1 MTSHPYEPFLD
12 EAHNPSQYVGNEVR
26 AVVKDKADVRCR
38 VALCF
43 PELYRIGMS
52 HLGLKILYSIVNNAD
67 GLWAERFFAPEP
79 DMEALLR
86 REGQPLRS
94 LESHDPLNAF
104 DIVGFSVSTELCF
117 TEILAMLELGNI
129 PLESAERS
137 EADPLVIGGGAS
149 VFNPEP
155 VAAFFDLFV
164 MGDAEEVLPLLANRY
179 AELKAQKMERK
190 RILRILADIEGVYVP
205 SFFNVTYDGPRVAA
219 ITPTAEGLP
228 KPRRAILKDLSLS
241 PFPMDMVIP
250 YGQPVFDRLTVEIDR
265 GCTGGC
271 RYCQAGMVYRPVRER
286 RPDEVLAII
295 DTALKRTGYDDVSL
309 ASLSSG
315 DYSNI
320 EPLVTM
326 LMDKTARENISVS
339 LPSLRSGTLT
349 SPLIRQIAR
358 VRKTGFTITAEA
370 GSERLRRVIN
380 KKITNEEIIETARK
394 VLAGGW
400 RQLKMYFMIGL
411 PTETDADVEGI
422 VQLVWEI
429 SRLRDGNHKFQNI
442 NVGVSQFVPKA
453 HTSFQWEPMQ
463 SMEENMRKK
472 MMLIDA
478 FRKMRGAQLKGHDVE
493 MSWMEGVFSRGDRR
507 LAAVVRRAYEKGCR
521 LDGWSEYFKLDAW
534 RQAFTECGVD
544 PNEYALRRRGIE
556 ETLPWDHLDIGV
568 SKKYLKRELKDA
580 MAEVVTTDCRFDR
593 CLGCGL
599 PANDNVIHMATAVPP
614 ALPSAPQVEAETPAF
629 KYRLMFRKEGMARYL
644 AHLEML
650 NGFSRALRRAA
661 LPVVHSGGFH
671 PHIKMAFGTAL
682 PVGTVSLCEMV
693 DIDLEQPMDPAVI
706 VQRLNAELERGIIIE
721 GAELRTPPYR
731 SIQSASEKTLWL
743 MTDEGTE
750 EPAIEAVKA
759 ALDGIEGITV
769 ISFEREGGKAAL
781 RFESTLEGF
790 WGKLRAAI
798 PGFRLTGRR
807 KLVKY
812 GALMKVPAQKTPAA
826 VSGSVSV

>member
-1 MTSHPYEPFLD
+1 MIKHPYEPFLD
-12 EAHNPSQYVGNEVR
+12 EAHNPSQYVGNEVG
-26 AVVKDKADVRCR
+26 AVVKEKGSVRCR

-43 PELYRIGMS
+43 PDLYRIGMS
-52 HLGLKILYSIVNNAD
+52 HLGLKILYSIVNNAE

-104 DIVGFSVSTELCF
+104 DIVGFSISTELCF
-117 TEILAMLELGNI
+117 TGILAMLDLGNI
-129 PLESAERS
+129 PLEAAERS
-137 EADPLVIGGGAS
+137 DADPLVIGGGAS

-164 MGDAEEVLPLLANRY
+164 MGDAEEALPRLANRY
-179 AELKAQKMERK
+179 AELKANNTGRME
-190 RILRILADIEGVYVP
+190 ILRALADIQGVYVP

-219 ITPTAEGLP
+219 ITPVAGGLP
-228 KPRRAILKDLSLS
+228 KPRRAILKDLSQS

-271 RYCQAGMVYRPVRER
+271 RYCQAGMTYRPVRER
-286 RPDEVLAII
+286 RHDEVLAII
-295 DTALKRTGYDDVSL
+295 DEALKRTGYDDVSL

-315 DYSNI
+315 DNSNI

-349 SPLIRQIAR
+349 APLIRQIAR

-370 GSERLRRVIN
+370 GSERLRNVIN
-380 KKITNEEIIETARK
+380 KKISNEEIIETARK

-400 RQLKMYFMIGL
+400 RQLKLYFMIGL
-411 PTETDADVEGI
+411 PTETDDDVEGI
-422 VQLVWEI
+422 VRLVWEI
-429 SRLRDGNHKFQNI
+429 NRLREGNHKFQNI

-453 HTSFQWEPMQ
+453 HTPFQWEPMQ
-463 SMEENMRKK
+463 TMEANMRKK
-472 MMLIDA
+472 TMLIDA
-478 FRKMRGAQLKGHDVE
+478 FRKMRGAQLKGHEVE

-507 LAAVVRRAYEKGCR
+507 LAAAVRRAYEKGCR

-534 RQAFTECGVD
+534 REAFAECGVD
-544 PNEYALRRRGIE
+544 PDGYALRRRGLD
-556 ETLPWDHLDIGV
+556 ETLPWDHLDIGIA
-568 SKKYLKRELKDA
+568 KKYLKRELKDA
-580 MAEVVTTDCRFDR
+580 MAEVVTPDCRFDN

-599 PANDNVIHMATAVPP
+599 PANDNVRYPPVSVPP
-614 ALPSAPQVEAETPAF
+614 VSPAPVREENAPAF
-629 KYRLMFRKEGMARYL
+629 RYRLAFRKEGMARYL

-661 LPVVHSGGFH
+661 LPVIHSGGFH

-693 DIDLEQPMDPAVI
+693 DIDLEQPMEPEMI
-706 VQRLNAELERGIIIE
+706 VRRLNAQLEQGIVIE
-721 GAELRTPPYR
+721 RAELRTPPYR
-731 SIQSASEKTLWL
+731 SIQSATEKTLWV
-743 MTDEGTE
+743 MNDEGAE

-759 ALDGIEGITV
+759 AFEGIEGITV
-769 ISFEREGGKAAL
+769 ISLERDGEKAAL

-790 WGKLRAAI
+790 WGKLRAAL

-807 KLVKY
+807 KLLKY
-812 GALMKVPAQKTPAA
+812 GAVMKVHAPKSPAA
-826 VSGSVSV
+826 VS

>member
-1 MTSHPYEPFLD
+1 MINHPYEPFLD
-12 EAHNPSQYVGNEVR
+12 EVRNPSQYVGNEVR
-26 AVVKDKADVRCR
+26 AVVKEKGGVRCR

-43 PELYRIGMS
+43 PELYSIGMS
-52 HLGLKILYSIVNNAD
+52 HLGLKILYSVVNNRE

-79 DMEALLR
+79 DMEAMLR

-94 LESHDPLNAF
+94 LESHDPLSAF
-104 DIVGFSVSTELCF
+104 DIVGISISTELCF
-117 TEILAMLELGNI
+117 TGILTILDLGNV
-129 PLESAERS
+129 PLTSAERS
-137 EADPLVIGGGAS
+137 ENDPLVIGGGAS

-155 VAAFFDLFV
+155 VADFFDLFV
-164 MGDAEEVLPLLANRY
+164 MGDAEEVLPLLADRY
-179 AELKAQKMERK
+179 ADLKAQKTGRK
-190 RILRILADIEGVYVP
+190 DILRALADIEGVYVP
-205 SFFNVTYDGPRVAA
+205 SFFNVTYDGHRVAA
-219 ITPTAEGLP
+219 ITPVAEGLP
-228 KPRRAILKDLSLS
+228 KPRRAILKDLSQS

-315 DYSNI
+315 DNGNI
-320 EPLVTM
+320 EHLVTT

-349 SPLIRQIAR
+349 APLIRQIAR

-380 KKITNEEIIETARK
+380 KKITNEEIVETARK

-400 RQLKMYFMIGL
+400 RQLKLYFMIGL
-411 PTETDADVEGI
+411 PTETDEDVEGI
-422 VQLVWEI
+422 VRLVEEI
-429 SRLRDGNHKFQNI
+429 NRLREGNHKFQNI
-442 NVGVSQFVPKA
+442 NAGVSQFVPKA
-453 HTSFQWEPMQ
+453 HTPFQWEPMS

-472 MMLIDA
+472 MMLSDA
-478 FRKMRGAQLKGHDVE
+478 FRRMRGVQLKGHDVE

-507 LAAVVRRAYEKGCR
+507 LAPVVRRAYENGCR
-521 LDGWSEYFKLDAW
+521 LDGWSEHFKLDVW
-534 RQAFTECGVD
+534 REAFAECGVD
-544 PNEYALRRRGIE
+544 PDEYVLRRRGID
-556 ETLPWDHLDIGV
+556 ETLPWDHLNIGI

-580 MAEVVTTDCRFDR
+580 MAEVLTPDCRFDN

-599 PANDNVIHMATAVPP
+599 PANDNVIQPVVPSPPISP
-614 ALPSAPQVEAETPAF
+614 APVAEEEAPVY
-629 KYRLMFRKEGMARYL
+629 KYRLTFRKEGMARYL
-644 AHLEML
+644 SHLEML
-650 NGFSRALRRAA
+650 NGYSRALRRAA
-661 LPVVHSGGFH
+661 LQAAHSGGFH
-671 PHIKMAFGTAL
+671 PHVKIAFGAAL

-693 DIDLEQPMDPAVI
+693 DIDLEKPVEPAI
-706 VQRLNAELERGIIIE
+706 LVQRLNAELERGIVIE
-721 GAELRTPPYR
+721 RAEARTPPYR
-731 SIQSASEKTLWL
+731 SIQSATEKTLWI
-743 MTDEGTE
+743 MTDNGSET
-750 EPAIEAVKA
+750 PSIDAVKA
-759 ALDGIEGITV
+759 VMDGIAGLTI
-769 ISFEREGGKAAL
+769 ISFEREGEKASL

-790 WGKLRAAI
+790 WGKLRTAF

-812 GALMKVPAQKTPAA
+812 GAVMKVPGEKK
-826 VSGSVSV
+826 SVVV

>member
-26 AVVKDKADVRCR
+26 SVVKNPADVRCR

-52 HLGLKILYSIVNNAD
+52 HLGLKILYSVVNNVD

-94 LESHDPLNAF
+94 LESHDPLSAF
-104 DIVGFSVSTELCF
+104 DIVGYSISTELCF
-117 TEILAMLELGNI
+117 TEILAMLELGGI

-137 EADPLVIGGGAS
+137 ETDPLVIGGGAS

-155 VAAFFDLFV
+155 MASFFDLFV
-164 MGDAEEVLPLLANRY
+164 VGDAEEVLPLLANRF
-179 AELKAQKMERK
+179 AELKARK
-190 RILRILADIEGVYVP
+190 TGRKGILRALADIEGVYVP
-205 SFFNVTYDGPRVAA
+205 SFYKVTYDGPRVAA
-219 ITPTAEGLP
+219 ITPVAEGLP
-228 KPRRAILKDLSLS
+228 EPRRAILKDLSQS

-271 RYCQAGMVYRPVRER
+271 RYCQAGMTYRPVRER

-326 LMDKTARENISVS
+326 LMDKTARENISIS

-349 SPLIRQIAR
+349 APLIRQIAR
-358 VRKTGFTITAEA
+358 VRQTGFTITAES

-400 RQLKMYFMIGL
+400 RQLKLYFMIGL
-411 PTETDADVEGI
+411 PTETDEDVEGI
-422 VQLVWEI
+422 VQLVREI
-429 SRLRDGNHKFQNI
+429 SRLREGNHKFQNI

-453 HTSFQWEPMQ
+453 HTPFQWEPMP

-472 MMLIDA
+472 MMLTDA

-493 MSWMEGVFSRGDRR
+493 MSWMEGIFSRGDRR
-507 LAAVVRRAYEKGCR
+507 LGAVVRRAFEKGCR

-534 RQAFTECGVD
+534 RLAFTECGVD
-544 PNEYALRRRGIE
+544 PDEYALRRRGID
-556 ETLPWDHLDIGV
+556 ETLPWDHLDIGI

-599 PANDNVIHMATAVPP
+599 PANDNVIHQAIPVPP
-614 ALPSAPQVEAETPAF
+614 ASPAAPRLEGEVPVF
-629 KYRLMFRKEGMARYL
+629 KYRLTFRKEGMARYL

-661 LPVVHSGGFH
+661 LPVAHSGGFH

-682 PVGTVSLCEMV
+682 PVGTISLCEMV
-693 DIDLEQPMDPAVI
+693 DIDLEQPVEPELI
-706 VQRLNAELERGIIIE
+706 VRRLNAELERGIVIE

-731 SIQSASEKTLWL
+731 SIQSATEKTLWV
-743 MTDEGTE
+743 MTDVGPV
-750 EPAIEAVKA
+750 EPPLEAVKA
-759 ALDGIEGITV
+759 AFDGIEGLTV
-769 ISFEREGGKAAL
+769 ISFEREGERASL

-807 KLVKY
+807 KLVKD
-812 GALMKVPAQKTPAA
+812 GAVMKIPAQKVPAI
-826 VSGSVSV
+826 VS

>member
-26 AVVKDKADVRCR
+26 AVVKDLASVRCR

-52 HLGLKILYSIVNNAD
+52 HLGLKILYSVVNNAE

-104 DIVGFSVSTELCF
+104 DIAGFSISTELCF
-117 TEILAMLELGNI
+117 TEILAMLELGKV
-129 PLESAERS
+129 PLEAAERS
-137 EADPLVIGGGAS
+137 ETDPLVIGGGAS

-155 VAAFFDLFV
+155 VAVFFDLFV

-179 AELKAQKMERK
+179 AELKARK
-190 RILRILADIEGVYVP
+190 TGRKEILRALADIEGVYVP
-205 SFFNVTYDGPRVAA
+205 SLFNVTYDGPRVAA
-219 ITPTAEGLP
+219 ITPVATGLP
-228 KPRRAILKDLSLS
+228 EPRRAILKDLSLS

-271 RYCQAGMVYRPVRER
+271 RYCQAGMTYRPVRER
-286 RPDEVLAII
+286 RPEEVLAII
-295 DTALKRTGYDDVSL
+295 DTALKKTGYDDVSL

-326 LMDKTARENISVS
+326 LMDRTARENISVS

-349 SPLIRQIAR
+349 APLIRQIAR

-400 RQLKMYFMIGL
+400 RQLKLYFMIGL
-411 PTETDADVEGI
+411 PTETDGDVEGI
-422 VQLVWEI
+422 VRLVQDI
-429 SRLRDGNHKFQNI
+429 NRLREGNHKFQNI
-442 NVGVSQFVPKA
+442 NVGVGQFVPKA
-453 HTSFQWEPMQ
+453 HTPFQWEPMQ
-463 SMEENMRKK
+463 AMEENMRKK
-472 MMLIDA
+472 MMLTDA
-478 FRKMRGAQLKGHDVE
+478 FRRMRGVQLKGHDVE

-534 RQAFTECGVD
+534 RAAFAECGIEPD
-544 PNEYALRRRGIE
+544 EYALRRRGLD
-556 ETLPWDHLDIGV
+556 ETLPWDHLDIGIA
-568 SKKYLKRELKDA
+568 KKYLKREMKDA
-580 MAEVVTTDCRFDR
+580 LAEVVTTDCRFDK

-599 PANDNVIHMATAVPP
+599 PANDNVIYPPSAVPP
-614 ALPSAPQVEAETPAF
+614 VSPAPHIEGDAPVF
-629 KYRLMFRKEGMARYL
+629 KYRLTFRKEGMARYL

-650 NGFSRALRRAA
+650 NGFSRALRRAT
-661 LPVVHSGGFH
+661 LPVAHSGGFH

-693 DIDLEQPMDPAVI
+693 DIDFEHPVEPGVI
-706 VQRLNAELERGIIIE
+706 VQRLNAELEQGIVIE
-721 GAELRTPPYR
+721 RAELRTPPYR
-731 SIQSASEKTLWL
+731 SIQSATEKTLWT
-743 MTDEGTE
+743 MTDTGPE
-750 EPAIEAVKA
+750 EPAIEAVKEA
-759 ALDGIEGITV
+759 IDGIEGLTV
-769 ISFEREGGKAAL
+769 ISLEREGEKAVL

-790 WGKLRAAI
+790 WGKLRAAL
-798 PGFRLTGRR
+798 PGFRLTGLR
-807 KLVKY
+807 KMVKC
-812 GALMKVPAQKTPAA
+812 GAVMKVPAQKVSAA
-826 VSGSVSV
+826 VS

>member
-26 AVVKDKADVRCR
+26 AVAKDPGSVRCR

-52 HLGLKILYSIVNNAD
+52 HLGLKILYSIVNNID

-117 TEILAMLELGNI
+117 TEILAMLQLGNV
-129 PLESAERS
+129 PLESAERT
-137 EADPLVIGGGAS
+137 ETDPLVIGGGAS

-155 VAAFFDLFV
+155 VAPFFDLFV

-179 AELKAQKMERK
+179 AELKAQKTGRK
-190 RILRILADIEGVYVP
+190 ETLRALADIEGVYVP

-219 ITPTAEGLP
+219 ITPAAEGLP
-228 KPRRAILKDLSLS
+228 KPRRAILKDLSQS

-286 RPDEVLAII
+286 RPEHVLAII

-349 SPLIRQIAR
+349 APLIRQIAR
-358 VRKTGFTITAEA
+358 VRKTGFTITAES

-380 KKITNEEIIETARK
+380 KKITNEEIVETARK

-400 RQLKMYFMIGL
+400 RQLKLYFMIGL
-411 PTETDADVEGI
+411 PTETDDDVEGI
-422 VQLVWEI
+422 VRLVREI
-429 SRLRDGNHKFQNI
+429 NGLREGSHKFQNI
-442 NVGVSQFVPKA
+442 NVGVAQFVPKA
-453 HTSFQWEPMQ
+453 HTPFQWEPMQ

-478 FRKMRGAQLKGHDVE
+478 FRKIRSVQLKGHDVE
-493 MSWMEGVFSRGDRR
+493 MSWMEGIFARGDRR
-507 LAAVVRRAYEKGCR
+507 LAQVIRRAYEKGCR

-534 RQAFTECGVD
+534 REAFAECGVD
-544 PNEYALRRRGIE
+544 PNEYALRRRGID
-556 ETLPWDHLDIGV
+556 ETLPWDHLDIGI
-568 SKKYLKRELKDA
+568 SKKYLRRELKDA

-599 PANDNVIHMATAVPP
+599 PANDNVIQSKTAVPP
-614 ALPSAPQVEAETPAF
+614 ASPVLPAEVEAPAF

-661 LPVVHSGGFH
+661 LPVAHSGGFH
-671 PHIKMAFGTAL
+671 PHFKMAFGTAL

-693 DIDLEQPMDPAVI
+693 DIDFERPVEPDAI

-721 GAELRTPPYR
+721 RAELRTAPYR
-731 SIQSASEKTLWL
+731 SIQSATEKTLWT
-743 MTDEGTE
+743 MTDTGSE
-750 EPAIEAVKA
+750 EPPIDAVKA
-759 ALDGIEGITV
+759 ALDGIEGLTV
-769 ISFEREGGKAAL
+769 ISFEREGEKASI

-807 KLVKY
+807 KFVKY
-812 GALMKVPAQKTPAA
+812 GAVMKLPAQKAPAG
-826 VSGSVSV
+826 VS